1 MSAIFDVF
9 QFVLKLFLR
18 FSVTSFFLLRI
29 NYKAVMKVHTIQKLC
44 YAETADNSNFRVPY
58 LIKNIFFWLFI
69 FLFSS
74 FADSIS
80 VNAQVQNDSIYFKQG
95 VENLNRQDF
104 AAAVRSFQTAL
115 QSSPGDDKARRGLAI
130 ALIGVDKFPEASREI
145 AKLLAKFPNDLDL
158 LEMAAQNFWRQ
169 KRFSEAEIVLR
180 RRLNL
185 GKERADLW
193 VLLGDALDAQK
204 KTSEATAAYENAVK
218 LEPESIDLRYALGS
232 LYWKQLRYEE
242 AEKVFLEILRRQPDE
257 PRASFNL
264 GDIYLTNGNAAKALP
279 LLAKAAKAFPDEYDT
294 RLAFGRA
301 LAEVKKFEQAIAEL
315 QFAVK
320 LRPEIVD
327 GYFQLGRALQ
337 RAGRREEA
345 KIAFTKAQDLQKAKR
360 ASENVTNTKN

>member
-1 MSAIFDVF
+1 
-9 QFVLKLFLR
+9 
-18 FSVTSFFLLRI
+18 
-29 NYKAVMKVHTIQKLC
+29 MKKHTIQKLC
-44 YAETADNSNFRVPY
+44 YAELADNSNFRVIN
-58 LIKNIFFWLFI
+58 LTKNIFLWVFFFLFI
-69 FLFSS
+69 GFGNSS
-74 FADSIS
+74 S
-80 VNAQVQNDSIYFKQG
+80 VNAQIQNDSVYFKQG

-104 AAAVRSFQTAL
+104 AAAARSFQTAL
-115 QSSPGDDKARRGLAI
+115 QTAPGDHKARRGLAI

-145 AKLLAKFPNDLDL
+145 AKLLAKFPNDSDL

-169 KRFSEAEIVLR
+169 KRFSETEIVLR

-185 GKERADLW
+185 GKESAELW

-204 KTSEATAAYENAVK
+204 KTPEAAAAYENAVK
-218 LEPESIDLRYALGS
+218 LTPESIDLRYALGS
-232 LYWKQLRYEE
+232 LYWKQLRYDE

-279 LLAKAAKAFPDEYDT
+279 LLEKAAKAFPNEYDT

-301 LAEVKKFEQAIAEL
+301 LAGVKKFEQAIAEL

-327 GYFQLGRALQ
+327 GHFQLGRALQ
-337 RAGRREEA
+337 SGGRREEA
-345 KIAFTKAQDLQKAKR
+345 KAAFVKAQELQKVQR
-360 ASENVTNTKN
+360 ASEKVTNTKN

>member
-1 MSAIFDVF
+1 M
-9 QFVLKLFLR
+9 
-18 FSVTSFFLLRI
+18 
-29 NYKAVMKVHTIQKLC
+29 KAHKIQKLN
-44 YAETADNSNFRVPY
+44 YSEFADNSNYRAGNLF
-58 LIKNIFFWLFI
+58 KNIFLQLFI
-69 FLFSS
+69 FLFFVFGNS
-74 FADSIS
+74 FSI
-80 VNAQVQNDSIYFKQG
+80 NAQAQNDSIYFKQG

-104 AAAVRSFQTAL
+104 AAAARLFQMAL
-115 QSSPGDDKARRGLAI
+115 QASPGDDKARRGLAI

-145 AKLLAKFPNDLDL
+145 AKLLARFPNDTDL

-169 KRFSEAEIVLR
+169 KRFGETEIVLR
-180 RRLNL
+180 RRLKL
-185 GKERADLW
+185 GKEQAELW

-204 KTSEATAAYENAVK
+204 KTPEAAAAYENAVK

-232 LYWKQLRYEE
+232 LYWKQLKYEE

-279 LLAKAAKAFPDEYDT
+279 LLEKAARAFPDEYDT

-301 LAEVKKFEQAIAEL
+301 LAGVKKFEQAITEL

-337 RAGRREEA
+337 SGGRREEA
-345 KIAFTKAQDLQKAKR
+345 KAAFVKAQELQKAQR
-360 ASENVTNTKN
+360 ATEKVTNSKN